1 MALTVGELV
10 GFLRMDARGVDD
22 GVTQARRAMNAAG
35 GQLAGDA
42 DRAGGQAG
50 QALGDGITRGADG
63 RLRNARGRFV
73 AAGRRA
79 GDAVGDGLAD
89 GAADG
94 ADDAVQEAGSRLD
107 RLKLLAA
114 GAGVAAGGALMMG
127 LTEALDQSRITG
139 RLGAQLGAT
148 PAVAQKYGKIAGS
161 LYASAVTED
170 FQGAAD
176 AISATMRSGLLPP
189 GATNSQIES
198 ISTKVSDLA
207 GTFEL
212 DLGQAANAAGQMLK
226 TGLAR
231 NGTEALDV
239 LTRGLQVMGPRADD
253 IADTFNEYSTIFRQM
268 GISATDATGLMS
280 QGLKAGAR
288 DTDVVADSLKEFVLI
303 TQGGGDEVDAAFK
316 KIGLS
321 GTAMQTAFSKGGP
334 AAKKALDQVFDRL
347 RTIKDP
353 ADRSA
358 LALTLFGTKA
368 EDTQKALF
376 SLDPSKAAA
385 ALGKVGGAADK
396 MGDTLRDNAG
406 TKVEQFKRGLTQGF
420 VNVLGGQ
427 VIPKLQQ
434 FAGWVQRNQGPL
446 TVIGS
451 IILGVVVPA
460 LILMGVNATVAGA
473 RVVGAWVVSGAAA
486 LRGAATQALAAGRV
500 VGAWALMA
508 ARSLVSA
515 ARMAASWLI
524 ALGPVGLIIAAV
536 VGLVAL
542 IVANWDTVKRWTA
555 AAWGWVWGKIK
566 AVAIG
571 IKAAVVALAVAVV
584 NGWIRLNARVRA
596 AVASA
601 WNWVRNKISSVMT
614 GARNA
619 VTGSISRIGNAFVSI
634 HVRARNALA
643 GAGRWLLGA
652 GRSVVT
658 GLWNGIKSMGG
669 WIAGKVKSWART
681 VIPGPIASALGIA
694 SPSRV
699 TTAQGR
705 WIARGLVQGLTGSG
719 KQVRGAATKLADIVR
734 DSLAPSRR
742 RSRALSRIGHDSAAL
757 LTLAGREEKL
767 AARMKSASKRIADQ
781 LKAREKL
788 TADVKRGVLDSANI
802 TQGADAGPVTADTIL
817 AQLTEKMGQARAFA
831 AQLATLRKKG
841 VRSDLITQI
850 AQAGVEQGSG
860 AATALA
866 MASKGQLAQIN
877 RTQGA
882 LVSAA
887 GQAGAV
893 AGTAMYGA
901 GIRAAQGLVKGL
913 RSQQSAIERQMLV
926 IARGMSGA
934 IRRALGIRSP
944 SRVMAD
950 QVGRWIPAGIAEGI
964 ASGQGAVNRTMAGLV
979 PPLAPFTTGAA
990 AADQGAAGGPGRGAP
1005 YGTVRVQIDL
1015 TGADE
1020 DLKKRIR
1027 KIVKVDGRGNVQ
1039 VAFGRK

>member
-22 GVTQARRAMNAAG
+22 GVTQARRAMTTAG

-42 DRAGGQAG
+42 DRAGDQAG

-94 ADDAVQEAGSRLD
+94 ADDAVQQTGSRLD

-148 PAVAQKYGKIAGS
+148 PAVAQKYGQIAGS

-288 DTDVVADSLKEFVLI
+288 DTDVVADALKEFVLI

-334 AAKKALDQVFDRL
+334 EAKKALDQVFDRL

-406 TKVEQFKRGLTQGF
+406 AKVEQFKRGLTQGF

-434 FAGWVQRNQGPL
+434 FAGWVQRNRGPL

-536 VGLVAL
+536 VGLAVL
-542 IVANWDTVKRWTA
+542 IIANWDRIRLWTA

-601 WNWVRNKISSVMT
+601 WGWVRNKISSVMT

-634 HVRARNALA
+634 HVKARNALA

-652 GRSVVT
+652 GRSIIQGLINGIVNMSSAVTNAVGGVLKKARNLLPFSPAKEGPFSGKGWTLYSGRSMMT
-658 GLWNGIKSMGG
+658 GL
-669 WIAGKVKSWART
+669 
-681 VIPGPIASALGIA
+681 
-694 SPSRV
+694 
-699 TTAQGR
+699 AQGIEQR
-705 WIARGLVQGLTGSG
+705 TGLVGGAMARAAEAASVAVPGMQAGGLTG
-719 KQVRGAATKLADIVR
+719 
-734 DSLAPSRR
+734 APS
-742 RSRALSRIGHDSAAL
+742 
-757 LTLAGREEKL
+757 TAG
-767 AARMKSASKRIADQ
+767 
-781 LKAREKL
+781 
-788 TADVKRGVLDSANI
+788 G
-802 TQGADAGPVTADTIL
+802 
-817 AQLTEKMGQARAFA
+817 
-831 AQLATLRKKG
+831 
-841 VRSDLITQI
+841 
-850 AQAGVEQGSG
+850 
-860 AATALA
+860 
-866 MASKGQLAQIN
+866 
-877 RTQGA
+877 
-882 LVSAA
+882 
-887 GQAGAV
+887 
-893 AGTAMYGA
+893 AGT
-901 GIRAAQGLVKGL
+901 
-913 RSQQSAIERQMLV
+913 
-926 IARGMSGA
+926 
-934 IRRALGIRSP
+934 
-944 SRVMAD
+944 
-950 QVGRWIPAGIAEGI
+950 GR
-964 ASGQGAVNRTMAGLV
+964 
-979 PPLAPFTTGAA
+979 
-990 AADQGAAGGPGRGAP
+990 AP

-1027 KIVKVDGRGNVQ
+1027 KITKIDGRGNVQ
-1039 VAFGRK
+1039 VAFGRT